1 MELKLIPKNKKAFLA
16 RTWMISFV
24 VGVAVMALGYLM
36 VQGMAT
42 EYDQT
47 DIIDTNFKSTYDK
60 YDELSGNVQSMLDEA
75 RGKEGLSIVGTFTVI
90 WGATTTI
97 IQLVFSSLL
106 LPGAMLRQF
115 AVDIGAPL
123 AIANIIF
130 TLPLLVITIV
140 IVLVIISFIGQGKM

>member
-1 MELKLIPKNKKAFLA
+1 MEKTLFKNKKAFLA

-47 DIIDTNFKSTYDK
+47 GIIDTNFKSTYDK
-60 YDELSGNVQSMLDEA
+60 YDALSSNVQSMLDEA
-75 RGKEGLSIVGTFTVI
+75 RGKEGLSIVGTVTVI

-97 IQLVFSSLL
+97 IQLIFSSLL

-115 AVDIGAPL
+115 AVDIGAPT
-123 AIANIIF
+123 AVANIIF

-140 IVLVIISFIGQGKM
+140 IVLVIISFVGQGKM